1 MSEKQIWSI
10 INRVPVNDPK
20 YDELIKVIIPSLRES
35 ENNKWT
41 CPYCSRNAH
50 FNADY
55 SSYFAFTRHLA
66 QRHRDCLPLDGD
78 IFGFVSSFKCEVC
91 NKAFSRN
98 DHYKAHLKSK
108 THIQNELIKKQN
120 ETNVD
125 RDENQSMSSDEEE
138 NERLIDLLKE
148 RGKRAR
154 NLQQSEPTLKFEHEN
169 SESESDLLRG
179 SSKRRRYDNVKN
191 PAALSPITPE
201 QSNLHNPNKQASQS
215 SKRRGNYEYE
225 KNCDINSPVEED
237 FSLPNLDYS
246 IQSTPISN
254 RSAKKLCFN
263 KPSNAFNYEQDD
275 DILEAINAYY
285 YSDESNDSIPSAQI
299 SKYEVSKR
307 SSYFEEYENQNDNF
321 STCDS
326 IKQEITSEQPN
337 RAAKRKNELEEYD
350 DDDDQML
357 ANFVSHYEDEQLRA
371 HEPILQKDNKN
382 EDEEEDHLLNSWIS
396 QNLIKFKYLQ
406 PVRSNNNSNNNVV
419 ATEQLTIDSNELKR
433 NQSKSNKK
441 KVRFE

>member
-1 MSEKQIWSI
+1 MSDKQIWSI

-20 YDELIKVIIPSLRES
+20 YDELINVIIPSLRES

-50 FNADY
+50 FNANY

-91 NKAFSRN
+91 NKDFSRN
-98 DHYKAHLKSK
+98 DHYKSHLKSK

-125 RDENQSMSSDEEE
+125 RDMSSDEEE

-154 NLQQSEPTLKFEHEN
+154 NLQQSEQTLKFEPEN
-169 SESESDLLRG
+169 FESESESDLLRG
-179 SSKRRRYDNVKN
+179 SSKRRRYDKVKN
-191 PAALSPITPE
+191 PAALSPLTPE
-201 QSNLHNPNKQASQS
+201 QSNLHNSNQQASQS
-215 SKRRGNYEYE
+215 SKRRRNYEYD
-225 KNCDINSPVEED
+225 KNCEINSPVDED

-254 RSAKKLCFN
+254 CSAKKLCFN
-263 KPSNAFNYEQDD
+263 KPSNAFNYEQDE

-285 YSDESNDSIPSAQI
+285 YSDESNDPIPSAQI

-307 SSYFEEYENQNDNF
+307 SSYFEEYEKQNDNF

-337 RAAKRKNELEEYD
+337 RDSKRKKELVEYDD

-357 ANFVSHYEDEQLRA
+357 ANFISQYEDEQLRA
-371 HEPILQKDNKN
+371 HEPILKKDNKN
-382 EDEEEDHLLNSWIS
+382 EDEDEEEDHLLNSWIS
-396 QNLIKFKYLQ
+396 QNVIKFKYLQ
-406 PVRSNNNSNNNVV
+406 PVRSNNNSNNNV
-419 ATEQLTIDSNELKR
+419 DSDELKK
-433 NQSKSNKK
+433 NQSKSNNKR
-441 KVRFE
+441 VRFE